1 MTKTGAGR
9 PAELGEARSARLELR
24 LHDVERDAIERAA
37 LDAGLATGEWSRA
50 ILLTAAGSTALL
62 SQLHRVERSPEERLE
77 SFRHRRLAEI
87 AAGRKTPFHTARS
100 TEHRGSLKRMK
111 FPKGVT
117 LHLAPRL
124 ISLPSSVMRENGVD
138 VVKQARLIDQEFTP
152 RLFPH
157 HGAEDA
163 HGTTVIEDG
172 YVRAGAILFIPHLS
186 GLVTPIGYSYLQGGD
201 TLETVLVEHVSS
213 SRIEPR
219 LVADLRQIVAGQLI
233 ALREIGAVPPLVL
246 GLSLFGVGDVEVPV
260 RRDLGRAHT
269 PRRLVGD
276 EHFLP
281 LVTIPSWDADLREL
295 LRGPLD
301 ALWRIAGH
309 EACPYVD
316 DDAAKSRR

>member
-1 MTKTGAGR
+1 MAKTGAGR

-62 SQLHRVERSPEERLE
+62 SQLHRVERSPQERLE
-77 SFRHRRLAEI
+77 SFRRRRLAEI

-111 FPKGVT
+111 FPQGVT

-124 ISLPSSVMRENGVD
+124 ISLPGSVLRGNGVD
-138 VVKQARLIDQEFTP
+138 VVKHTRLIDQEFTP
-152 RLFPH
+152 LLFPH
-157 HGAEDA
+157 HGTGDS

-172 YVRAGAILFIPHLS
+172 YVRPGAILYIPHLS

-213 SRIEPR
+213 TRIEPS
-219 LVADLRQIVAGQLI
+219 LVADLRHIVAGHLT
-233 ALREIGAVPPLVL
+233 ALHAIGAVPPLVL
-246 GLSLFGVGDVEVPV
+246 GISLFGVGDVEVPV
-260 RRDLGRAHT
+260 RRDLEGAYT
-269 PRRLVGD
+269 PKRLVGE

-281 LVTIPSWDADLREL
+281 LVTIPSWEADLREM

-301 ALWRIAGH
+301 ALWRSAGH
-309 EACPYVD
+309 DACPYVD
-316 DDAAKSRR
+316 DDDTK